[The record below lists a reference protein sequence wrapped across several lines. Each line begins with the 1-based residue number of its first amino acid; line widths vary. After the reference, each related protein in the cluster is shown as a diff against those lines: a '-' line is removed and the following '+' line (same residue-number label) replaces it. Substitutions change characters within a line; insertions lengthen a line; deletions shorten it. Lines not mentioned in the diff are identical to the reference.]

1 MPNNAELGITIQKLI
16 CDKYN
21 LQPHQNAV
29 KQFDANYNREY
40 KDDADIVIDR
50 LFEEINLKPIDCLTY
65 APSMKTGETLSPHN
79 FSLSN
84 GQTLSIR
91 TNLKGDKVAPRV
103 VGQAG
108 IDTFNE
114 HFSDIAGF
122 EIINKEE
129 IKEVVFNSIH
139 LMLPVFIDYLFASD
153 YTVWIFS
160 VEKGFDYVIF
170 DKTYIV
176 NIDLDRACFSF
187 TRDLSTWKE
196 STTLKY
202 KGKSLAEIQ
211 IHRNRTFKF
220 RFIMSA
226 LSDLLVEQ
234 RFTTETFGITAE
246 KVICDLFSIPTPK
259 EYSGRYSIP
268 LSNEIKPVIKE
279 AFKHLPKVIKST
291 GVESG
296 TRGKNSKSSY
306 DFLLEGA
313 RTLSLKTNTGKM
325 ICPPEV
331 GQPGAETC
339 YQYFKDFIEG
349 NEVTADLF
357 KKMVFNHI
365 AEIMPVYTA
374 HLFDSD
380 YLLWIFKR
388 RDQYYFKI
396 FDSDFAKNVRW
407 NPHLFSFTK
416 QDMETWNES
425 NTVKYNGV
433 SIGEF
438 QVHKN
443 RSCYK
448 FRFNMENFEAL
459 IRQNA
464 FGK

>member
-122 EIINKEE
+122 EITNKEE

-416 QDMETWNES
+416 QDMET
-425 NTVKYNGV
+425 
-433 SIGEF
+433 
-438 QVHKN
+438 
-443 RSCYK
+443 
-448 FRFNMENFEAL
+448 
-459 IRQNA
+459 
-464 FGK
+464 